1 MTSPIPPDQQPL
13 NEFNELKA
21 SWFFAWGSAVGWA
34 FWRIVLFVWLGW
46 AVMAVPL
53 SLASFDP
60 QRHFWQFLAATF
72 AGASIGLAFIL
83 LRLFLG
89 WSYVYDRLNSSTIIY
104 EETGWYDGQKWE
116 KSGLEL
122 TQHRLIAN
130 YQIAPI
136 LQRLRSVGIGL
147 AIFLVLSLSI
157 AIF

>member
-1 MTSPIPPDQQPL
+1 MTNPIPPDQQPL
-13 NEFNELKA
+13 NEFNELKS
-21 SWFFAWGSAVGWA
+21 SWFFAWGSAEGWA
-34 FWRIVLFVWLGW
+34 FWRIVLIVWLGW
-46 AVMAVPL
+46 AIMAIPL

-60 QRHFWQFLAATF
+60 HRHFWKFLGSTL

-89 WSYVYDRLNSSTIIY
+89 WGYVYDRLNSSTIIY

-116 KSGLEL
+116 KTGLEL

-130 YQIAPI
+130 YQIEPI
-136 LQRLRSVGIGL
+136 LQRLRSVGFGL